1 MIRLGLIIFAFTL
14 LIMSGCAGLKDLP
27 KYQLKNDYY
36 LFKQAGAKPID
47 VFVDVQED
55 TLILISANKM
65 AVDVKPGKD
74 QTLMKKSFDVDI
86 MTVLFKY
93 RPQTL
98 GFPRQ
103 LNSTFNGNVYF
114 GYRIDRFKVHFK
126 NTPIGT
132 KREINHSALTVGAF
146 TGMGTAAINPWTT
159 NYRTADEYDGL
170 VLTRGIAVM
179 IGVNSLT
186 VGIGVGWDYLTD
198 RDKDIWI
205 YQNKPWYGLTLGLN
219 LN

>member
-1 MIRLGLIIFAFTL
+1 MINRGFIFFASAL

-36 LFKQAGAKPID
+36 LFKQTGAKPAN

-55 TLILISANKM
+55 TLRIIGADNSVV
-65 AVDVKPGKD
+65 AVKTGED

-98 GFPRQ
+98 GIPRQ
-103 LNSTFNGNVYF
+103 LNSTFNGNLYF

-126 NTPIGT
+126 NTPIGS
-132 KREINHSALTVGAF
+132 KREINHRALTFGAF
-146 TGMGTAAINPWTT
+146 TGMGIAAINPWTT
-159 NYRTADEYDGL
+159 NYRTTDEYDGL

-186 VGIGVGWDYLTD
+186 VGAGVGWDYLTD

>member
-1 MIRLGLIIFAFTL
+1 MIRLGLIIFASTL

-74 QTLMKKSFDVDI
+74 QALMKKSFDVDI

-114 GYRIDRFKVHFK
+114 GYRKTHLLVQKERSITAHLPLVHSQEWV
-126 NTPIGT
+126 P
-132 KREINHSALTVGAF
+132 RPS
-146 TGMGTAAINPWTT
+146 
-159 NYRTADEYDGL
+159 
-170 VLTRGIAVM
+170 TRGPLIIVPLM
-179 IGVNSLT
+179 NMT
-186 VGIGVGWDYLTD
+186 
-198 RDKDIWI
+198 
-205 YQNKPWYGLTLGLN
+205 GLC
-219 LN
+219 

>member
-1 MIRLGLIIFAFTL
+1 MITRDFIIFASAAL
-14 LIMSGCAGLKDLP
+14 LTGCAGLKDLP

-36 LFKQAGAKPID
+36 LFKQTGTKPVN

-55 TLILISANKM
+55 TLRIIGAKNIV
-65 AVDVKPGKD
+65 VDVKYGD
-74 QTLMKKSFDVDI
+74 YQTLIKKSFDVDI

-93 RPQTL
+93 RPKTMD
-98 GFPRQ
+98 FPRQ
-103 LNSTFNGNVYF
+103 LNATFNGNLYL
-114 GYRIDRFKVHFK
+114 GYRVDRFKVHFK
-126 NTPIGT
+126 NTPFGT
-132 KREINHSALTVGAF
+132 KREINHSALTFGAF
-146 TGMGTAAINPWTT
+146 TGMGIAAINPWTT
-159 NYRTADEYDGL
+159 NYRTTDEYDGL
-170 VLTRGIAVM
+170 VLTRGIALM

-186 VGIGVGWDYLTD
+186 VGVGVGWDYLTD